1 MAYKV
6 FSNGDALTGGELNTF
21 LMNQSVISF
30 ASVAARN
37 AALPAPLEGQ
47 LVWLEDSNKYVY
59 YSGSAWVDLL
69 VPASSGNA
77 IINGAFDI
85 WQRGTSFTSSF
96 VYTAD
101 RWLPYFTGTSV
112 TGTYTRQTFTP
123 NELNVAGFGEEEFY
137 FQAAVASGSD
147 AATQNV
153 VFQKIEDVRTFAGQT
168 MTMSFWA
175 KASSGTPKI
184 GAGFRQDFGSGGSS
198 GVDGTGQSATISTSW
213 ARYSFTFS
221 VPSISG
227 KTIGTSSFLAANIW
241 LSAGSSN
248 ATASGSVGL
257 QSATFQIWG
266 VQVESG
272 STATPFRRNA
282 NSLQG
287 ELAACQRY
295 YYRSTASTPSPYGV
309 FTNAFGANS
318 TTQVFTAT
326 RLPVTMRV
334 IPTSVDFSTLQLAD
348 GTNLYTVTA
357 CVLDP
362 NTSTADYVSC
372 GFSVASGLT
381 QYRPYVARANNSANG
396 FLGFSA
402 EL

>member
-21 LMNQSVISF
+21 LMNQSVIAF

-37 AALPAPLEGQ
+37 AAIPAPLEGQ
-47 LVWLEDSNKYVY
+47 LVWLEDSNKYIY
-59 YSGSAWVDLL
+59 FSGSAWLDLI

-85 WQRGTSFTSSF
+85 WQRGTSFTQA

-101 RWLPYFTGTSV
+101 RWFTFFTGTSV
-112 TGTYTRQTFTP
+112 TGTYTRQSFTP

-153 VFQKIEDVRTFAGQT
+153 LIQRLEDVRQLANQT
-168 MTMSFWA
+168 VTLSFWA
-175 KASSGTPKI
+175 KATSGTPKI
-184 GAGFRQDFGSGGSS
+184 GANLRQEFGSGGSS
-198 GVDGTGQSATISTSW
+198 GVDVTGQSATLSTSW
-213 ARYSFTFS
+213 ARYSFTFTI
-221 VPSISG
+221 PSISG
-227 KTIGTSSFLAANIW
+227 KTIGANSFTSTNIW
-241 LSAGSSN
+241 FSGGSSV
-248 ATASGSVGL
+248 ATSSGSVGL
-257 QSATFQIWG
+257 QSATFQVWG
-266 VQVESG
+266 VQLETG

-295 YYRSTASTPSPYGV
+295 YYRATAAQ
-309 FTNAFGANS
+309 AFSYLSLAGYADG
-318 TTQVFTAT
+318 TTLSVNG
-326 RLPVTMRV
+326 LSVPVTMRV
-334 IPTSVDFSTLQLAD
+334 LPTSVDYSGIRVAQGTTNFSVS
-348 GTNLYTVTA
+348 NL
-357 CVLDP
+357 VLSGNSASASLP
-362 NTSTADYVSC
+362 VVAATTTGLTSNTSYILRAD
-372 GFSVASGLT
+372 
-381 QYRPYVARANNSANG
+381 NNAAAFIG
-396 FLGFSA
+396 ISA